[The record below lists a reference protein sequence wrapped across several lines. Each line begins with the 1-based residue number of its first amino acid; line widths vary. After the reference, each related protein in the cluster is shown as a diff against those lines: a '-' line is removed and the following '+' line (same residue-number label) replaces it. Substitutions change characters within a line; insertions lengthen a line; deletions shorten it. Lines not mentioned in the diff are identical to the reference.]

1 MYGNFYPRAAVPGLS
16 LLERI
21 GPGGEALKA
30 WHAHAFR
37 RAVILSMRSVGC
49 WNREPMHA
57 LRRWVCFGALDPL
70 DKPQSKL
77 DGVAE
82 ARRLQLLIDAI
93 VDYAIYMIDV
103 DGTVRSWNAG
113 AERLKGYSADEIIGK
128 PFSSFYSPEDR
139 AKGLP
144 QTALRIAAET
154 GRFSSEGWRVRKD
167 GRRFWALVVVDAI
180 RDEQGQV
187 IGFAK
192 VTRDITERQQA
203 HNELLESERRYRR
216 LIEAVVDYAIFQL
229 DPVGNVST
237 WNPGAQRI
245 KGYDPDEIIGRHFS
259 QFYTPEDIQLGV
271 PKLALAE
278 AAKQGRFEA
287 EGWRMRKDGSRFW
300 ASVVIDRI
308 KDEAG
313 ELVGFA
319 KVTRDVTERKQAHE
333 ELQRVQLQLAA
344 SQKLEAVGQLSGG
357 IAHDFN
363 NLLMIVLGNLETA
376 ERNSRGF
383 DNSTNLQRALA
394 NAKRGAQR
402 AAALTSRLLAFSRR
416 QALDPRPINLN
427 NFLNGLQEFLQRT
440 LGERIEV
447 QAVGSAGLWSI
458 EADTNHLESA
468 IINLGINARDAMPD
482 GGKLTVEAVNVLAD
496 EDYCRVNPE
505 LSPGQYVIV
514 CVTDTGTGMTAEVLN
529 HAFEPFFTTK
539 EPGHGTG
546 LGLSQVYGF
555 VKQSGGHVKI
565 YSEVGQGTSI
575 RMYFPRYHGEARSA
589 DSDADEIRPEGEK
602 LETILVVED
611 DADLRAYVSELLR
624 DLNYRVLV
632 ASSAQAALTILLQE
646 ESKVDLLLTD
656 VVMPGINGRE
666 LGRRAHQIRPG
677 IKILY
682 MTGYS
687 RNAVVHQGRL
697 DEGVELLEKPVSQA
711 KLALRVREMLDRFRP
726 ES

>member
-1 MYGNFYPRAAVPGLS
+1 M
-16 LLERI
+16 
-21 GPGGEALKA
+21 
-30 WHAHAFR
+30 
-37 RAVILSMRSVGC
+37 
-49 WNREPMHA
+49 EPMRV
-57 LRRWVCFGALDPL
+57 LLRWVCFGALDPL

-77 DGVAE
+77 DGVAD

-103 DGTVRSWNAG
+103 DGIVRSWNAG

-128 PFSSFYSPEDR
+128 PFSLFYSPEDR

-144 QTALRIAAET
+144 QIALRIAAET

-167 GRRFWALVVVDAI
+167 GSRFWALVVVDAI

-229 DPVGNVST
+229 DPSGNVTT

-259 QFYTPEDIQLGV
+259 QFYTPEDIQIGV

-308 KDEAG
+308 TDEAG

-319 KVTRDVTERKQAHE
+319 KVTRDVTERKQAQD
-333 ELQRVQLQLAA
+333 ELQRVQQQLAA
-344 SQKLEAVGQLSGG
+344 SQKLEAIGQLSGG

-363 NLLMIVLGNLETA
+363 NLLMIVLGNLENA
-376 ERNSRGF
+376 ERNSRSST
-383 DNSTNLQRALA
+383 NSMNLQRALT

-416 QALDPRPINLN
+416 QALDPQPINLN

-447 QAVGSAGLWSI
+447 QTVGSAGLWSI

-496 EDYCRVNPE
+496 EDYCRLNPE

-514 CVTDTGTGMTAEVLN
+514 CVTDTGTGMTADVLN

-539 EPGHGTG
+539 ELGQGTG

-575 RMYFPRYHGEARSA
+575 RMYFPRYHGEARPA
-589 DSDADEIRPEGEK
+589 DSDEDELRPEGEK

-624 DLNYRVLV
+624 DLNYRVV
-632 ASSAQAALTILLQE
+632 AASSAQAALTILLQE
-646 ESKVDLLLTD
+646 EPKVDLLLTD

-666 LGRRAHQIRPG
+666 LGRRAQQIRPG
-677 IKILY
+677 VKILY

-697 DEGVELLEKPVSQA
+697 DEGVELLEKPISQA
-711 KLALRVREMLDRFRP
+711 KLALRVREILDRL
-726 ES
+726 